1 MKIGIVANL
10 SKSRAVAVVRQIDG
24 LAQAHGVQTFLE
36 TEIAG
41 ALRRKGFGLAALLR
55 KIDLLI
61 VVGGDGSL
69 LRVVHN
75 VYPRKVPLFGV
86 NLGRLG
92 FLTAVRHDELAA
104 VLPDVFGKRLR
115 TSVRRPLE
123 LKIHTRKGKTVI
135 PCALNDV
142 VFNRSSSQMAV
153 LRVKADGLAVNEYV
167 ADGLILATATGSTAY
182 AMAAGGPI
190 LSPESGGILISPI
203 CPHTLSNRAIVLP
216 ETCHVRVDVPAEARR
231 IDIQYDGVSAG
242 SLHPG
247 DWAEVR
253 VARAP
258 VVLSFLAY
266 RDFFQIL
273 REKLQWRGATT
284 GDGAGTAQDG

>member
-10 SKSRAVAVVRQIDG
+10 SKPRAAAVVRQIAD
-24 LAQAHGVQTFLE
+24 LAREHDVEALLE
-36 TEIAG
+36 SATAKP
-41 ALRRKGFGLAALLR
+41 LRRRGLSLAALVK
-55 KIDLLI
+55 KIDLLV

-69 LRVVHN
+69 LRVVHE
-75 VYPRKVPLFGV
+75 VYPSKVPLFGV

-92 FLTAVRHDELAA
+92 FLTAVRHDELPA
-104 VLPDVFGKRLR
+104 VLPDVFRKRLR

-123 LKIHTRKGKTVI
+123 LRLHTKKGTTVV

-153 LRVKADGLAVNEYV
+153 LRVRAGGLAVNEYV

-190 LSPESGGILISPI
+190 LSPENGGILLTPI
-203 CPHTLSNRAIVLP
+203 CPHTLSNRALLLP
-216 ETCHVRVDVPAEARR
+216 ERSRVRIDVPSSARR
-231 IDIQYDGVSAG
+231 IDIQCDGVGAG
-242 SLHPG
+242 SLLPG

-253 VARAP
+253 VARPP

-273 REKLQWRGATT
+273 REKLQWRGATI
-284 GDGAGTAQDG
+284 GEGSAKGG